1 MLNIGFEKSIS
12 LFRWLGFSVLGI
24 SIDEHSSE
32 DSLHPGTGVLL
43 RPLEIK
49 QKLPFS
55 GTGRKGVNQAHVWGK
70 TIEVSSRGGTGARG
84 GL

>member
-1 MLNIGFEKSIS
+1 MC
-12 LFRWLGFSVLGI
+12 GI
-24 SIDEHSSE
+24 LIHEHSSE
-32 DSLHPGTGVLL
+32 ESLHPGAGVVL

-70 TIEVSSRGGTGARG
+70 TIEVSRRGGTGVRRG
-84 GL
+84 L